1 MNKLLVGTAAALGLT
16 GWYALSFQAQAQ
28 DSAKVFAMVPK
39 VVGVPFYADVEK
51 GCNEEAKKLHVTCLF
66 TGPTAVD
73 EAAQA
78 QVVRD
83 LVTKGVA
90 GIAIA
95 PNNPESIA
103 SAIVAAQAK
112 GIPVITF
119 DSDAPKSKRTSFV
132 GTNNAQGGEEGG
144 KAFKAALPKGGTY
157 AIITGG
163 LAADNLNDRIKGFRS
178 AIGSGFTEVAGSPFP
193 CDDDSNKA
201 IQLIQDVL
209 TKNPKLDGIFYSGG
223 WPMFAPEAYTRALQS
238 HQADI
243 KSGKFV
249 VVSFDTLTA
258 QLKLLKAGLA
268 TTLIGQR
275 PYKMGTQSIDIMSK
289 LAGKQSVP
297 TVVDTGVDVV
307 NLKNV
312 DTFLK

>member
-1 MNKLLVGTAAALGLT
+1 MKKLFVTGAALVGLTAWCT
-16 GWYALSFQAQAQ
+16 MSFQAQAQ
-28 DSAKVFAMVPK
+28 DAMKTYAMVPK
-39 VVGVPFYADVEK
+39 LVGVPFYADVEK

-66 TGPTAVD
+66 TGPTQAD

-78 QVVRD
+78 QVIRD

-90 GIAIA
+90 GIAVA

-103 SAIVAAQAK
+103 SAIAAARAK

-119 DSDAPKSKRTSFV
+119 DSDAPKSMRTTFV
-132 GTNNAQGGEEGG
+132 GTNNLDGGTAGG

-157 AIITGG
+157 AVITGG
-163 LAADNLNDRIKGFRS
+163 LAADNLNDRIKGFKT

-209 TKNPKLDGIFYSGG
+209 TKNPNLSGIFYSGG
-223 WPMFAPEAYTRALQS
+223 WPMFAPEAYSRALQG

-258 QLKLLKAGLA
+258 QLKLLKEGYA

-275 PYKMGTQSIDIMSK
+275 PYKMGTQSIDV
-289 LAGKQSVP
+289 LAGMAMKKSAP
-297 TVVDTGVDVV
+297 KIIDTGVDVV
-307 NLKNV
+307 TTKNV

>member
-1 MNKLLVGTAAALGLT
+1 
-16 GWYALSFQAQAQ
+16 
-28 DSAKVFAMVPK
+28 
-39 VVGVPFYADVEK
+39 
-51 GCNEEAKKLHVTCLF
+51 
-66 TGPTAVD
+66 
-73 EAAQA
+73 
-78 QVVRD
+78 
-83 LVTKGVA
+83 
-90 GIAIA
+90 
-95 PNNPESIA
+95 
-103 SAIVAAQAK
+103 
-112 GIPVITF
+112 
-119 DSDAPKSKRTSFV
+119 
-132 GTNNAQGGEEGG
+132 
-144 KAFKAALPKGGTY
+144 LPKGGTY

-209 TKNPKLDGIFYSGG
+209 TKNPNLNGIFYSDG

-238 HQADI
+238 RQTDI

-258 QLKLLKAGLA
+258 QLKLLKTGLA

-275 PYKMGTQSIDIMSK
+275 PYKMGTQSVDILSK
-289 LAGKQSVP
+289 LADKQSVP
-297 TVVDTGVDVV
+297 PVVDTGVDVV